1 MYFYDYYSLSAK
13 VDLNFRWTKVVEHCK
28 KGFKY
33 YAKDKDMPVID
44 PRFLPSNRTN
54 DPDVIARYLGVTIK
68 SNFASMQTEL
78 SHEKITQK
86 WLLSTTWN
94 TVCPRK

>member
-1 MYFYDYYSLSAK
+1 MCIFISTYHSLSAK
-13 VDLNFRWTKVVEHCK
+13 VDLHFRWTEVVGYYK

-33 YAKDKDMPVID
+33 YAKTKDMPVMD

-68 SNFASMQTEL
+68 
-78 SHEKITQK
+78 
-86 WLLSTTWN
+86 
-94 TVCPRK
+94 